1 MEEKTQEI
9 INDSEAMVNGPLSL
23 LLTMSEVE
31 FMQQRGDIAT
41 ELLLWSEYLE
51 RAKFELKVSAKLDEI
66 KASRHG

>member
-66 KASRHG
+66 RASRHG

>member
-31 FMQQRGDIAT
+31 FVQQRGDIAT

-51 RAKFELKVSAKLDEI
+51 RAKFELTVSAKLDEN